1 MRNLLLI
8 IFSLLLLA
16 ACTNSALRTQ
26 HSQLAKADSLCSVQP
41 DSALALL
48 SQLESEMLKADKATT
63 MYYQLLRIKAADK
76 AYITH
81 TSDSLIQEVLQ
92 YYIRKNDRH
101 HLPEAY
107 YYAGRVCRDL
117 GDAPQALD
125 YFQKAID
132 ILPTEDEYELK
143 SRIYSQMGTLFYYQQ
158 MYDEALKCTR
168 KCYDLDVL
176 RNDSIGIIYDLRDIA
191 DIYRKIHKEDS
202 ALICYQSAYSISKQI
217 RQENMYGM
225 IVNQMVALYLH
236 KGEFSIAKELLQNT
250 LSCVNTPNKSSTYSI
265 AAKLYQAIGM
275 TDSAT
280 YYYNTLLDCGTIYA
294 KEVAHRSLAEI
305 AIKQNNKKLI
315 TTHLQSY
322 LALHDSIQKMNQ
334 SESLH
339 RIQSLYNYQLRE
351 KENQRLE
358 IKNKEKERQ
367 IILIFWI
374 TLLLSAS
381 FIIYYQYSRRKR
393 EELKL
398 QNLKLQHLK
407 NEIYK
412 KSQSYIE
419 NNMQR
424 IAELEKEI
432 SKISVTN
439 ETLQKQLLEQ
449 KELIKLETR
458 QAEIKQVEHEKAKK
472 RIKDTTIY
480 RTLWKRLQNPKG
492 IVFVTDEEWEEIRK
506 VILEDYPT
514 FIEKLN
520 DIYSFNPYEMQ
531 ICLLIK
537 MDFTPSAIAKLLKR
551 PKETITSTRRRLYN
565 RIFMEKGKPENWD
578 AFIRS
583 L

>member
-1 MRNLLLI
+1 MRNLLLTI
-8 IFSLLLLA
+8 LSLLLLA

-48 SQLESEMLKADKATT
+48 SQLESEMLKADKATR
-63 MYYQLLRIKAADK
+63 MYYQLLCIKASDK

-191 DIYRKIHKEDS
+191 DIYRKINKEDS
-202 ALICYQSAYSISKQI
+202 ALIHYQSAYSISQQI
-217 RQENMYGM
+217 RQEKLHDM
-225 IVNQMVALYLH
+225 IINQIVALYLH
-236 KGEFSIAKELLQNT
+236 KGELLVAKELLQQS
-250 LSCVNTPNKSSTYSI
+250 LSNVSTPSLSSTYSI

-280 YYYNTLLDCGTIYA
+280 YYYNALLDCGTIYA

-305 AIKQNNKKLI
+305 AIKQNNIRLI

-334 SESLH
+334 GESLH
-339 RIQSLYNYQLRE
+339 KMQSLYNYQLRE
-351 KENQRLE
+351 KENITLVNQ
-358 IKNKEKERQ
+358 NKEKEKQ
-367 IILIFWI
+367 IIYVILIM
-374 TLLLSAS
+374 LLLLAS
-381 FIIYYQYSRRKR
+381 FAIYYQYSRRKR

-398 QNLKLQHLK
+398 QNLKIQKLK
-407 NEIYK
+407 EESYK
-412 KSQSYIE
+412 NSQEYIAK
-419 NNMQR
+419 NMLR
-424 IAELEKEI
+424 IAELENELNQI
-432 SKISVTN
+432 ATTN
-439 ETLQKQLLEQ
+439 STLQKQLAEQ
-449 KELIKLETR
+449 QELIKLETR
-458 QAEIKQVEHEKAKK
+458 QAEIKQSAQHKAKE
-472 RIKDTTIY
+472 RIKNTAIY
-480 RTLWKRLQNPKG
+480 QTLNKRLLDPMGN
-492 IVFVTDEEWEEIRK
+492 IFVTDEEWEEIK
-506 VILEDYPT
+506 TTILEECPT

-520 DIYSFNPYEMQ
+520 DIYPFNPYEIQ

-537 MDFTPSAIAKLLKR
+537 MDFSPSAIAKLLER

-565 RIFMEKGKPENWD
+565 RIFKEKGKPENWD
-578 AFIRS
+578 DFIRS

>member
-225 IVNQMVALYLH
+225 IVNQMVALLKSYCKIHYL
-236 KGEFSIAKELLQNT
+236 
-250 LSCVNTPNKSSTYSI
+250 
-265 AAKLYQAIGM
+265 M
-275 TDSAT
+275 
-280 YYYNTLLDCGTIYA
+280 
-294 KEVAHRSLAEI
+294 
-305 AIKQNNKKLI
+305 
-315 TTHLQSY
+315 
-322 LALHDSIQKMNQ
+322 
-334 SESLH
+334 
-339 RIQSLYNYQLRE
+339 
-351 KENQRLE
+351 
-358 IKNKEKERQ
+358 
-367 IILIFWI
+367 
-374 TLLLSAS
+374 
-381 FIIYYQYSRRKR
+381 
-393 EELKL
+393 
-398 QNLKLQHLK
+398 
-407 NEIYK
+407 
-412 KSQSYIE
+412 
-419 NNMQR
+419 
-424 IAELEKEI
+424 
-432 SKISVTN
+432 
-439 ETLQKQLLEQ
+439 
-449 KELIKLETR
+449 
-458 QAEIKQVEHEKAKK
+458 
-472 RIKDTTIY
+472 
-480 RTLWKRLQNPKG
+480 
-492 IVFVTDEEWEEIRK
+492 
-506 VILEDYPT
+506 
-514 FIEKLN
+514 
-520 DIYSFNPYEMQ
+520 
-531 ICLLIK
+531 
-537 MDFTPSAIAKLLKR
+537 
-551 PKETITSTRRRLYN
+551 
-565 RIFMEKGKPENWD
+565 
-578 AFIRS
+578 
-583 L
+583 